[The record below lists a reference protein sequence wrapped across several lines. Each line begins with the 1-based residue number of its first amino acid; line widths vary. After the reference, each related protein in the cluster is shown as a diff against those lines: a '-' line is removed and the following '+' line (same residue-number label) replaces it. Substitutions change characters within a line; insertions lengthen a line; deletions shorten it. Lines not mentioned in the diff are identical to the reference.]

1 MRRARWRCCCCSF
14 PCQCVYFCTSKT
26 SKLRAAAKPGWPHTP
41 ILLALLGKKYK
52 YSSAHRSRCVSSCTS
67 VLVMQVKSSLL
78 VSEATGG
85 GGEGEDAASA
95 RSCRSCFALPRTESA
110 GCRSST
116 CAYVSIRQHM
126 SAYVSI
132 REVMQELL
140 RAATQRCAAVHH
152 YELCV

>member
-1 MRRARWRCCCCSF
+1 MRCARWRCCCCCF
-14 PCQCVYFCTSKT
+14 PRQYVYFCTSKT

-52 YSSAHRSRCVSSCTS
+52 YSSAHRRCVSSCTS
-67 VLVMQVKSSLL
+67 VLVKQVKSREYLL

-85 GGEGEDAASA
+85 GGEGEAAASA

-116 CAYVSIRQHM
+116 CAYVSIRQHT

-132 REVMQELL
+132 RQHTRGHAGDASRCHAPL
-140 RAATQRCAAVHH
+140 RSSAP
-152 YELCV
+152 L